1 MEKEVRWVPMT
12 IAEAYKTIDEKVEST
27 RGLLDELEQ
36 YLLAFPDPALKDI
49 RSGPAMLVIVQ
60 DQLLQIDA
68 FTIEMALRDLDE
80 KRNQGCRINE
90 DIYMLG
96 RSAMMAADD
105 MRASLRETGVIP
117 DPIITTT
124 EMNKMEAI
132 RALDDIQY
140 AFNIALDKLQKQKEI

>member
-1 MEKEVRWVPMT
+1 MT
-12 IAEAYKTIDEKVEST
+12 RAEAYKTIDEKTEAI
-27 RGLLDELEQ
+27 RGWIDELEQ
-36 YLLAFPDPALKDI
+36 YLLASPDPALKDI
-49 RSGPAMLVIVQ
+49 RSRQAMLVIIQ

-68 FTIEMALRDLDE
+68 FTIEVALRDLDE
-80 KRNQGCRINE
+80 KRNQGCEINE

-96 RSAMMAADD
+96 RSAMIAADD

-132 RALDDIQY
+132 RAIDDIQHE
-140 AFNIALDKLQKQKEI
+140 FSIALDKLQKQKEI